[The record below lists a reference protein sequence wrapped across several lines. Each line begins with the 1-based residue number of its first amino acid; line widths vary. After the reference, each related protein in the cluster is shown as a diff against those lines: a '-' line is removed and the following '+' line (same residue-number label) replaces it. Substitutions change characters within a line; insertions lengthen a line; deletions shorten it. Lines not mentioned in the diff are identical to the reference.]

1 MSFPLSSPSERGIGA
16 SRDPSSIF
24 TLPFDDMVAPPAEA
38 ETFDSAGR
46 VIVAVESAW
55 EMEAE
60 GARML
65 IFLDLGF
72 LVDGLGETN

>member
-1 MSFPLSSPSERGIGA
+1 
-16 SRDPSSIF
+16 
-24 TLPFDDMVAPPAEA
+24 MVAPPAEA